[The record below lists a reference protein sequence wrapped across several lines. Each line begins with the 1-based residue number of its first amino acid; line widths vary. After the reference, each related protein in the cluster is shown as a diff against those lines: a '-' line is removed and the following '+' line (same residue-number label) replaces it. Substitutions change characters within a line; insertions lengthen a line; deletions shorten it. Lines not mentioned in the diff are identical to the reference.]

1 MEDGDRRIIIIS
13 DTHLG
18 TRGAPTPDA
27 LRPLWADADEL
38 IVNGDLA
45 QLHDP
50 VCRAIAAR
58 QVMRLQDLC
67 EADGV
72 TLTVLSGNHDPQLT
86 DVRHLALCGGR
97 VFITHGDVLHPA
109 ISPWNGMDTPL
120 HALNEEALAAL
131 DRPQRSA
138 LPGQLAAAQHAA
150 HLNWEVPAEAP
161 GRPGL
166 PARLRDKARKA
177 AATLWYWRTLP
188 RRAAAFAGQYAPE
201 AGFFIFGHIHR
212 AGIWRFGDLI
222 VINTGC
228 WHFPFRPLVVR
239 IEGGRLGVW
248 PVRRAGAGVYR
259 YRDRPLAAY
268 TLTAG
273 SGDDRAAAQAEIAA
287 GGKRRW
293 G

>member
-18 TRGAPTPDA
+18 SRGSPAPEA

-50 VCRAIAAR
+50 ACRTAAAR
-58 QVMRLQDLC
+58 HVLRLQALC
-67 EADGV
+67 EEDGV

-86 DVRHLALCGGR
+86 DVRHLTLCDGR

-109 ISPWNGMDTPL
+109 ISPWNGTDTVL

-138 LPGQLAAAQHAA
+138 LPAQLAAAQHAA
-150 HLNWEVPAEAP
+150 HLNWEVPAHPQRQPALA
-161 GRPGL
+161 GRL
-166 PARLRDKARKA
+166 VENARKI
-177 AATLWYWRTLP
+177 AATLWYWQILP
-188 RRAAAFAGQYAPE
+188 RRAADFAGQYAPE
-201 AGFFIFGHIHR
+201 ARFFIFGHIHR
-212 AGIWRFGDLI
+212 AGIWQFDDLT

-228 WHFPFRPLVVR
+228 WHFPFRPRAVV
-239 IEGGRLGVW
+239 IESGRLSVW
-248 PVRRAGAGVYR
+248 PVRPAGAGVYQF
-259 YRDRPLAAY
+259 RDHPLAEY
-268 TLTAG
+268 TLTAT
-273 SGDDRAAAQAEIAA
+273 SSADRAAA
-287 GGKRRW
+287 
-293 G
+293 